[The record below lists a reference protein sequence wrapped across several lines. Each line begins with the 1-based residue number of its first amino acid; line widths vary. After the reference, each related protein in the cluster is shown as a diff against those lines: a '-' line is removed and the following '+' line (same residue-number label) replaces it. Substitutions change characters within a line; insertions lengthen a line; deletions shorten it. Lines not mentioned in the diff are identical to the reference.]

1 MACHAAKGR
10 TARTEVMFGPAGHAY
25 VYFIYGMYDM
35 FNIVTGKPG
44 VAQAVLIRAAEPLD
58 SWQANLSGPG
68 KLTREMRI
76 TRADNALDL
85 TGRKLFLLRDPKDR
99 PRVIESMRIGVDYAG
114 EWKDALLRFSDA
126 HSRAVSKPRPAGA
139 LRLRRSKR
147 AAPPLIGRS
156 RLCVARASR
165 PCLFLHNAT
174 GETPVLHF
182 PLGGCLCVLGASALA
197 FSAAD
202 KTNPKLIWAIS
213 LATPQ
218 VVFAP

>member
-1 MACHAAKGR
+1 MLLSLCTNCLVDRNVSVVPRERSNKMMSSPLSALAKSTLHRRNRSFFEREAIEVAKDLIGTILVHRVRGREFRARIVEAEAYVGEHDLACHAAKGR

-58 SWQANLSGPG
+58 SWQTNLSGPG

-85 TGRKLFLLRDPKDR
+85 TERKLFLLRDPKDR

-114 EWKDALLRFSDA
+114 EWKD
-126 HSRAVSKPRPAGA
+126 
-139 LRLRRSKR
+139 
-147 AAPPLIGRS
+147 
-156 RLCVARASR
+156 
-165 PCLFLHNAT
+165 
-174 GETPVLHF
+174 
-182 PLGGCLCVLGASALA
+182 
-197 FSAAD
+197 
-202 KTNPKLIWAIS
+202 
-213 LATPQ
+213 
-218 VVFAP
+218 